1 MFFFLY
7 SAFCRSALALIQY
20 DSKQNCVQNMLDKV
34 TACYAEENLAN
45 PALFLVVHMIYF
57 FGCRTAEQKF

>member
-1 MFFFLY
+1 
-7 SAFCRSALALIQY
+7 
-20 DSKQNCVQNMLDKV
+20 MLDKV